1 MTTWLKAITVALALT
16 GLKVLLASQDAT
28 AGLTD
33 DTITAR
39 VQQEFRFNVQLRD
52 ADIHVST
59 SQGIVTL
66 KGVVSSYLEQQ
77 RARQLCQRINGV
89 EGVVNQLVVKFSPD
103 TPWNAASLLEDK
115 LADDPLLREHALTVD
130 VHHNRVV
137 LGGVVTSGYEKLR
150 AEQIARRL
158 PGVVFVRN
166 EIQVQSSSDESI
178 RSAVFNRLRSDWRI
192 NAIWVEVSVEHQIVR
207 LYGYVESP
215 MQKDLAENRVRSLPE
230 VRDVQNHLTVAH
242 SPTSRLSR

>member
-77 RARQLCQRINGV
+77 RARQ
-89 EGVVNQLVVKFSPD
+89 
-103 TPWNAASLLEDK
+103 
-115 LADDPLLREHALTVD
+115 
-130 VHHNRVV
+130 
-137 LGGVVTSGYEKLR
+137 Y
-150 AEQIARRL
+150 
-158 PGVVFVRN
+158 

-178 RSAVFNRLRSDWRI
+178 LSAVFNRLRSDWRI